1 MAKCVTIPSA
11 QAATIM
17 GVPGDYGVS
26 EYPGFPCDAFWTS
39 AVKWEEGEGEDSLHG
54 KPSDAQVSVVYID
67 FPTQQE
73 ALAEFDAIRKLR
85 SSGMVNG
92 IPVEVL
98 PVSSSGDADAFLYQP
113 TAKFFSGSYTGS
125 QAPSELIGR
134 CGRRLLDVSA
144 SLDTFY
150 SAVADGHSPTEE
162 NIVQRSRLPQ
172 KVDTQLR
179 AAYSQI
185 GAGICGQDNP
195 PSIVIGPWHRVAG

>member
-1 MAKCVTIPSA
+1 
-11 QAATIM
+11 M

-26 EYPGFPCDAFWTS
+26 DYPGFPCDAFWTS
-39 AVKWEEGEGEDSLHG
+39 AVKWEEGDGEDSLHG